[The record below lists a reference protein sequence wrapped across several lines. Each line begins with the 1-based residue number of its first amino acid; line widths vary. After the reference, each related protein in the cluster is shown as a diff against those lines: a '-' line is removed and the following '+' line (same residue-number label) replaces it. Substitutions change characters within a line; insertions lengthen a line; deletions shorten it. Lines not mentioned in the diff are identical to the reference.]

1 VTSDDILQIPKLH
14 PDIDIIW
21 NFSAVKHVRS
31 ERDPISIAR
40 MFSVNV
46 LGMFLIVDLARK
58 LPNLKSLF
66 SVSTDKAAN
75 PVSFMGASKRL
86 MELVLF
92 SSVPALAS
100 SARFANVS
108 FSTGSLLDSWLK
120 RISNGEPVA
129 TPGDTLR
136 YFISP
141 EESGQLCLMASTVTD
156 KNLIS
161 VPTLNP
167 EKDLQNLD
175 SVLFKLL
182 NYLELEPVEFT
193 SENTALENSLR
204 LSEIGKQAVLIT
216 NRDTSGEKPFEE
228 FLGRDEKLQSFLP
241 SIHTISTGISSKD
254 SIDMLRKDLLLIA
267 KSKNPLKARESYL
280 RLVSAFVPSFDHSS
294 SKWSL
299 DSRL

>member
-1 VTSDDILQIPKLH
+1 
-14 PDIDIIW
+14 
-21 NFSAVKHVRS
+21 
-31 ERDPISIAR
+31 